1 MLRLAGREADGAILN
16 WLGANDVAQ
25 CRAEV
30 GEGKTIAARLFVMP
44 TDGRRRRARRSDAA

>member
-16 WLGANDVAQ
+16 WLCADDVAR

-30 GEGKTIAARLFVMP
+30 GENKTIAARLFVIPIEDP
-44 TDGRRRRARRSDAA
+44 TRRASSAGA